1 MIAVDSSVLVD
12 VLAADPRFA
21 DSSEAS
27 LGRALAEGD
36 VVICDAVVAE
46 IHTLLEGAEATMES
60 LASLGIRYLPTSE
73 PAAVRAGYMQRR
85 FRDRGGRRER
95 VVADFMIGAHALM
108 QCDALITRDAGF
120 FRDYFKGL
128 KVIEPKAR

>member
-12 VLAADPRFA
+12 VSLPTRFA

-46 IHTLLEGAEATMES
+46 IHLLEGAEATMES

-73 PAAVRAGYMQRR
+73 PAAVRRR
-85 FRDRGGRRER
+85 LHAAALSRPRR
-95 VVADFMIGAHALM
+95 A
-108 QCDALITRDAGF
+108 
-120 FRDYFKGL
+120 
-128 KVIEPKAR
+128 P